1 MTFKL
6 AFLLHL
12 FIPIGIISLFSY
24 TQLISKKKK
33 IKSFVL
39 YYSFLFLGYFL
50 ITFFVDNAYL
60 FSLLGLIMQLG
71 LSYIYY
77 LDSYKKVY
85 QITLCC
91 FFIQLVSYALT
102 IIPLS
107 FLFSITP
114 QISLYFDRE
123 FTIYAFMLYDSWFLS
138 LSVYYVLE
146 FTNIKENISFFKF
159 STLFVCQAI
168 FTYIIFLLSFDLPIL
183 YFAIIMFV
191 VMVVIGISD
200 YVLVKTYKSII
211 LNFLGLL
218 EEIRFKEILR
228 QEKELKHIK
237 KQIYQDL
244 EKTQNLLIKQQD
256 QEAHNYIKNKYNE
269 LKNMNIEH
277 YSDNKMLDLVIYNKV
292 QIMKEKDIY
301 NSIDISL
308 YQNTTIDDIDL
319 ITLLFNILD
328 NAIEACEK
336 ITTKRFIHVK
346 IYEKYNCLYIE
357 VMNSKNPDDL
367 FGSLKTTKADSIN
380 HGIGTTII
388 KNIVRKYKGDVLF
401 EDNKDTFRV
410 KLFLMN

>member
-6 AFLLHL
+6 AFILHL

-33 IKSFVL
+33 IKSFMF

-367 FGSLKTTKADSIN
+367 FGSLKTTKADPIN